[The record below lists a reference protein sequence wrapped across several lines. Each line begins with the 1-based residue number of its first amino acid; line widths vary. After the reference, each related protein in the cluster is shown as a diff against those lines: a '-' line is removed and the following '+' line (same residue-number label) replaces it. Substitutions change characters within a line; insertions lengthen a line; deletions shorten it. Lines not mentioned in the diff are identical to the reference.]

1 MNVDDLAA
9 AVLSPHDGWLDP
21 HSLLMG
27 FAHQLRHED
36 ATIETWARWEMACL
50 RSGQRRRLASR
61 S

>member
-36 ATIETWARWEMACL
+36 ATIDVSGWEIASL
-50 RSGQRRRLASR
+50 AERLRRLASR